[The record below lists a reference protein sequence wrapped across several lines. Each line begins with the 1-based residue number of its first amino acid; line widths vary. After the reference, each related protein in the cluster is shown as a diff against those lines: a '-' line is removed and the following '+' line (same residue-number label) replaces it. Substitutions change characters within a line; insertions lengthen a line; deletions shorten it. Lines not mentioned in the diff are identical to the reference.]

1 MQYDVIIIGGGI
13 VGLATALC
21 VLEQKPNLK
30 VMILEKESSIGQ
42 HQTSHNSGVVH
53 SGIYYKPGSLKA
65 RNCINGYRQ
74 LLEFCDKNNVKYE
87 LCGKIIVATQENQ
100 LPMLEEI
107 YHRGIAN
114 GLTGLRFLSKGEI
127 CEHEPHASGIRAIH
141 VPQTGIIDYSEVINK
156 YAELIHTYGG
166 EIHCGEKVVGLHTN
180 ESFCKVETVANT
192 YTTKTVVSC
201 AGLMSDRVAKMT
213 QPNLPLQII
222 PFRGEYY
229 TVAKEKEYL
238 VKSLIYP
245 VPDPAFPFLGVHF
258 TRMINGGVEAGPNAV
273 FAFKREGYKKSDFNL
288 HDTFEALMF
297 PGFQKV
303 IKKYW
308 RKGLEEY
315 YRSFN
320 KSAFVKA
327 LQGLVPE
334 IVGEDLISGGAGVRA
349 QACSI
354 DGGLV
359 DDFMFIEDRC
369 ILHVCN
375 APSPAATSSL
385 AIGKEIQ
392 KKICS
397 HYFP

>member
-1 MQYDVIIIGGGI
+1 MHYDLIIIGGGI

-21 VLEQKPNLK
+21 VLEQQQNLK
-30 VMILEKESSIGQ
+30 VMIVEKESSIGQ
-42 HQTSHNSGVVH
+42 HQTSHNSGVIH

-65 RNCINGYRQ
+65 QNCINGYKQ
-74 LLEFCDKNNVKYE
+74 LLEFCDTYNVKYE
-87 LCGKIIVATQENQ
+87 LCGKIIVATKENQ
-100 LPMLEEI
+100 LPMLEEL
-107 YHRGIAN
+107 YERGVAN
-114 GLTGLRFLSKGEI
+114 GLTGLRFLSKEEI
-127 CEHEPHASGIRAIH
+127 REHEPYASGIRAIH

-156 YAELIHTYGG
+156 YAELIQKNGG
-166 EIHCGEKVVGLHTN
+166 EIYCGEKVVGVHTN
-180 ESFCKVETVANT
+180 DSSCAIETAANT
-192 YTTKTVVSC
+192 YTSKTVVSC

-229 TVAKEKEYL
+229 SVAKEKEYL
-238 VKSLIYP
+238 IKSLIYP

-258 TRMINGGVEAGPNAV
+258 TRMVNGGVEAGPNAV

-288 HDTFEALMF
+288 HDTYDALMF

-308 RKGLEEY
+308 RKGLDEY

-327 LQGLVPE
+327 LQELVPE
-334 IVGEDLISGGAGVRA
+334 ISSSDLVAGSAGVRA
-349 QACSI
+349 QACSLE
-354 DGGLV
+354 GGLV
-359 DDFMFIEDRC
+359 DDFSFIENHRV
-369 ILHVCN
+369 LHVCN

-385 AIGKEIQ
+385 AIGNTVAE
-392 KKICS
+392 KIMR
-397 HYFP
+397 YVR